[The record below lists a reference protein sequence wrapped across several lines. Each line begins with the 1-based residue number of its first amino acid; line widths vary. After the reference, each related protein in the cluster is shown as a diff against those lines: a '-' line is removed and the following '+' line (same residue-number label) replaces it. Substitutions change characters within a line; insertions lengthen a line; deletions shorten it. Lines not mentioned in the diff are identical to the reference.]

1 MIKMP
6 ESVLLST
13 SKSFFFSDNTNVCKC
28 NRNIFVST
36 FIGKISN
43 GLMIPEIISSL
54 FKPLIYVVDSPLG
67 IIIISI
73 ITQLLWLVGLHGSS
87 IVSGII
93 GAFET
98 GNLTNADLV
107 TKGASPE
114 FIYTE
119 PFRAFFY
126 DSREW

>member
-1 MIKMP
+1 MFVNAIG
-6 ESVLLST
+6 
-13 SKSFFFSDNTNVCKC
+13 
-28 NRNIFVST
+28 IFLVSI

-93 GAFET
+93 GAFEI
-98 GNLTNADLV
+98 GNLTINADLV

-119 PFRAFFY
+119 PFRAFFMILGGAGATMF
-126 DSREW
+126 